1 MDKLNYLNLGC
12 GTKFHKDWINVDMVS
27 NSNYVIEAD
36 LLKGIP
42 FEDNQFE
49 IIYHSQLL
57 EHIPKHKAKDFMI
70 ECYRVLNKNGIIR
83 IVVPD
88 LENIVDEYKR
98 LLQCN
103 LESPSDLAEAN
114 YDWIMLEMYDQ
125 TVRNT
130 SGGQML
136 NYLRQTTMINEDY
149 VLGRAGFVARLI
161 RNSFLYSESLS
172 KATGRYPL
180 NLVNIVRYIIL
191 VTKQNIYKLFT
202 NSIFQSQA
210 YKIGKFKLSGEIHM
224 WMYDRYSLSR
234 LLKDCGFNNIK
245 IMDPY
250 KSDIPNWEV
259 YELDVK
265 KNIVYD
271 PTSLFIEARK

>member
-12 GTKFHKDWINVDMVS
+12 GSKFHKDWANVDMVS
-27 NSNYVIEAD
+27 NSKDVIEAN
-36 LLKGIP
+36 LLQGIP
-42 FEDNQFE
+42 FKDNQFE

-57 EHIPKHKAKDFMI
+57 EHIPKHRAKDFMM

-98 LLQCN
+98 LLLCN
-103 LESPSDLAEAN
+103 LESPCNLSEAN

-125 TVRNT
+125 AVRHA
-130 SGGQML
+130 SGGHTV
-136 NYLRQTTMINEDY
+136 NYLRQTKMINEDY
-149 VLGRAGFVARLI
+149 VIGRTGFVGRLI
-161 RNSFLYSESLS
+161 RNNFLFPSTPEPNIQQSLS
-172 KATGRYPL
+172 
-180 NLVNIVRYIIL
+180 LVNIVRFLFQYS
-191 VTKQNIYKLFT
+191 KHHIYKLFT
-202 NSIFQSQA
+202 NKITQSPE
-210 YKIGKFKLSGEIHM
+210 YKIGKFRLSGEIHM

-234 LLKDCGFNNIK
+234 LLRECGFSNIK

-250 KSDIPNWEV
+250 KSDIPNWEL

-265 KNIVYD
+265 NNFVYD